1 MNYKVLE
8 ENIDTKK
15 LEEELDDI
23 FWDKENTWL
32 QDNSGNY
39 NFNLEYTN
47 SLLEKL
53 GMFNSRVMLLQ
64 PTKCYSYH
72 TDTTPR
78 IHIPVTTNNFCFFIL
93 KKEMF
98 NLPEGKAYWI
108 DTRKAHTALN
118 GCPPDVDFDRWH
130 IVGMTNEAF

>member
-15 LEEELDDI
+15 LEKELDDI

-47 SLLEKL
+47 CCL
-53 GMFNSRVMLLQ
+53 G
-64 PTKCYSYH
+64 
-72 TDTTPR
+72 
-78 IHIPVTTNNFCFFIL
+78 FFIY
-93 KKEMF
+93 
-98 NLPEGKAYWI
+98 N
-108 DTRKAHTALN
+108 
-118 GCPPDVDFDRWH
+118 
-130 IVGMTNEAF
+130 